1 MNRMMEDD
9 TDRKT
14 GERNARNAT
23 GKDETIEMN
32 RLAQN
37 GSGRTI

>member
-1 MNRMMEDD
+1 MKRRAQND

-32 RLAQN
+32 TKRQRQN
-37 GSGRTI
+37 DMNL

>member
-1 MNRMMEDD
+1 MKRHAQND

-23 GKDETIEMN
+23 GKDETIEIN